1 MIQQCCIANS
11 QLKRRDDSEIRSQGL
26 DIIS

>member
-1 MIQQCCIANS
+1 MIQECCIANS
-11 QLKRRDDSEIRSQGL
+11 QLKRRDDSEIRIQGL